1 MQAASTDSLTKLIPG
16 ASHSLSHLSDSELLA
31 STRHLVGK
39 SNQLLAALLVH
50 LAEVEARGVYRTR
63 ACSSLYTYCIYELR
77 FSEDAAARRAGA
89 AKLVK
94 RFPALLDAVASGEL
108 HLTGLLM
115 LGPHLTPENQIDVLA
130 RAKLRTKKELS
141 KLIRALAPLPAVPD
155 RIEPL
160 GPEPAPIADSPTW
173 EEFVQSLGP
182 LTRELAPGMRPRDWA
197 NDTLDLGDTELRST
211 ELSPS
216 SGQLTHPP
224 ARAADQDLANAPA
237 RGGGELSELPPLSGP
252 QLYQMQFTTSE
263 EHIELVERA
272 KALLSRQAPI
282 GLGELHLQA
291 MRMLVTVLEKRKFAA
306 VARSGQPPSPAKQAT
321 AHVRP
326 RETASS
332 ARAEAI
338 KSRHT
343 TGDAPG
349 PLEASRA
356 GSSKVQNPPRPRR
369 RSRYIPAAERRAVF
383 ERDVGRYAYVD
394 ERGERCRET
403 HGLEIHHLK
412 AFAKGG
418 EHHAANLALRCTSHN
433 LLAAEQD
440 FGREHVAR
448 KRDASRHE
456 SLRSVVSSEQHAPP
470 RRFACNAQR
479 VTQPNPALVFTVRA
493 LPDPASD
500 GLTRCDE

>member
-182 LTRELAPGMRPRDWA
+182 LTRELAPGKRPRDWA
-197 NDTLDLGDTELRST
+197 NDTLDLGDTELQST
-211 ELSPS
+211 ELSAS
-216 SGQLTHPP
+216 SGQLTHAP
-224 ARAADQDLANAPA
+224 ARAADQDLAHAPASPARATDQALAHVPASPA

-252 QLYQMQFTTSE
+252 QPYQMQFTTSE

-272 KALLSRQAPI
+272 KALLSRQAPS

-306 VARSGQPPSPAKQAT
+306 TARSGQPPSPAKQA
-321 AHVRP
+321 AADVWP

-332 ARAEAI
+332 ARAEASN
-338 KSRHT
+338 SRHT

-356 GSSKVQNPPRPRR
+356 GSSKGQNPPRPRR

-440 FGREHVAR
+440 YGREHVAR

-456 SLRSVVSSEQHAPP
+456 PLRSVVSSEQHALRPADSPVTPSASRSPTP
-470 RRFACNAQR
+470 R
-479 VTQPNPALVFTVRA
+479 
-493 LPDPASD
+493 
-500 GLTRCDE
+500 